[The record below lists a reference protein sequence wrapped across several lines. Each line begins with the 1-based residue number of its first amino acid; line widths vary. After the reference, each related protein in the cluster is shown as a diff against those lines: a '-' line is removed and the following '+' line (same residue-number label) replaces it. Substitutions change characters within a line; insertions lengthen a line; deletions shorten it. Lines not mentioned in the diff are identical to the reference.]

1 VTVVGPDLGFGWQFA
16 AVAPLL
22 LAWVVGFLF
31 AAARVRIRR
40 GRVVGAFAAGTACM
54 AVSIAV
60 TLALPHIADAL
71 WHQVPDLLFDAV
83 LVGCALVAGVTHAA
97 AHGLAIL
104 VLLTPRGEAT
114 TTDGEVPG
122 WA

>member
-1 VTVVGPDLGFGWQFA
+1 VTVVGPDLGFGWQLA

-31 AAARVRIRR
+31 AAVRVRIHRR
-40 GRVVGAFAAGTACM
+40 RVVAALAAGTVLM
-54 AVSIAV
+54 AASIAI

-71 WHQVPDLLFDAV
+71 WNQVPQLLFDAV
-83 LVGCALVAGVTHAA
+83 LVGCALLAGTTHAA

-104 VLLTPRGEAT
+104 VLLTPRGEAPA
-114 TTDGEVPG
+114 DGEVPG